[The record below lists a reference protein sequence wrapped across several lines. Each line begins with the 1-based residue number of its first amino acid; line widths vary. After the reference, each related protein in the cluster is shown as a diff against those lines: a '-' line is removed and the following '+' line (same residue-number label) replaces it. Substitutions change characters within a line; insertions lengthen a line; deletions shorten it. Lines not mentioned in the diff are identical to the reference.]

1 MIRADWIAA
10 DWGTSHLR
18 VWAMQGERPIAEAS
32 SARGMGTLAPAEF
45 EAALL
50 ELVEDWLGDGATPV
64 LACGMVGARQGW
76 VEAPYLPV
84 PTSPGAGAIS
94 VPARDPRLSVHILP
108 GLSQPSPPD
117 VMRGEETQIAGYLSS
132 RPQWDGVLCLP
143 GTHSKWVHASAGEV
157 ISFRTF
163 LTGEMFALLCDH
175 SVLRH
180 SLSTDGFDDAAF
192 AEALSDAMSR
202 PAELGARL
210 FGLRAADLLTGATP
224 AQTRARL
231 SGLLIGV
238 ELAAARPFWLGREIV
253 VIGAETTAP
262 LYQRALSELGATCTR
277 ADVTEMTL
285 AGLVAARRKLQEPT

>member
-32 SARGMGTLAPAEF
+32 SARGMGTLTPGEF

-50 ELVEDWLGDGATPV
+50 ELVEDWLGDGATLV

-76 VEAPYLPV
+76 AEAPYLPV
-84 PTSPGAGAIS
+84 PAAPGAGAIK

-108 GLSQPSPPD
+108 GLSQLGPPD

-163 LTGEMFALLCDH
+163 LTGEMFALLCNQ

-180 SLSTDGFDDAAF
+180 SLSNDGFDDAAF

-238 ELAAARPFWLGREIV
+238 ELAAARPFWLGRELV
-253 VIGAETTAP
+253 VIGAEATAP
-262 LYQRALSELGATCTR
+262 LYQRALSVQGAPCTR

-285 AGLVAARRKLQEPT
+285 AGLIAARGNQQESS

>member
-32 SARGMGTLAPAEF
+32 STRGMGTLTPGEF

-50 ELVEDWLGDGATPV
+50 ELVEDWLGDGATLV

-76 VEAPYLPV
+76 AEAPYLSV
-84 PTSPGAGAIS
+84 PAAPGAGAMK

-108 GLSQPSPPD
+108 GLSQLGPPD

-143 GTHSKWVHASAGEV
+143 GTHSKWVHASVGEV

-180 SLSTDGFDDAAF
+180 SLGRDGFDDAAF
-192 AEALSDAMSR
+192 AESLSDAMSR

-238 ELAAARPFWLGREIV
+238 ELAAARPFWLGRDIV
-253 VIGAETTAP
+253 VIGAEATAP
-262 LYQRALSELGATCTR
+262 LYQRALSELGAPCTR